1 MEANI
6 SSVLRQ
12 DTECISAVHCLKVFC
27 QRLGCDLSSGEAVRR
42 VAGCAFA
49 LATEAL
55 SDLAVLQFPPSL
67 TAAAVLVAARRAQA
81 RPFHCSGNGLR
92 CQVMGSDVRTEAVL
106 QIPPSP
112 KAAAVLAAAR
122 RARARPSSLF
132 AGDSS
137 DVRVEVYD
145 SGVRSKAALQFPL
158 SLIAAAWRTLACPLR
173 RLPFESSGRRAKP
186 PCAVSKCLHTHT
198 YEWPFCLLAAK
209 ATNMYCIPVSYAHA
223 HLCLLHCNSAFGVP
237 VWM

>member
-1 MEANI
+1 MRMETNI

-81 RPFHCSGNGLR
+81 RPLLTLTLDINLFLLSTM
-92 CQVMGSDVRTEAVL
+92 V
-106 QIPPSP
+106 
-112 KAAAVLAAAR
+112 AAVL
-122 RARARPSSLF
+122 
-132 AGDSS
+132 
-137 DVRVEVYD
+137 V
-145 SGVRSKAALQFPL
+145 AALRVKPL
-158 SLIAAAWRTLACPLR
+158 LLTLTLNQPYPR
-173 RLPFESSGRRAKP
+173 RP
-186 PCAVSKCLHTHT
+186 
-198 YEWPFCLLAAK
+198 
-209 ATNMYCIPVSYAHA
+209 
-223 HLCLLHCNSAFGVP
+223 
-237 VWM
+237 

>member
-1 MEANI
+1 MRMEANI

-81 RPFHCSGNGLR
+81 RPLFLGQVGAPARMPDMCCIDLR
-92 CQVMGSDVRTEAVL
+92 VCMHKQA
-106 QIPPSP
+106 
-112 KAAAVLAAAR
+112 
-122 RARARPSSLF
+122 
-132 AGDSS
+132 
-137 DVRVEVYD
+137 
-145 SGVRSKAALQFPL
+145 
-158 SLIAAAWRTLACPLR
+158 
-173 RLPFESSGRRAKP
+173 
-186 PCAVSKCLHTHT
+186 
-198 YEWPFCLLAAK
+198 
-209 ATNMYCIPVSYAHA
+209 
-223 HLCLLHCNSAFGVP
+223 LLHATSRP
-237 VWM
+237 